1 MMNNSPHVP
10 TCHLF
15 VVKVWRAEVGDGETE
30 WRGSVLAIAS
40 REKRYFR
47 EWDALLE
54 FVQTQLQ
61 PTRENAL
68 LLSQKKSDS
77 E

>member
-1 MMNNSPHVP
+1 MNNSPHVP
-10 TCHLF
+10 PYHLF
-15 VVKVWRAEVGDGETE
+15 VLKIWRAEAGADETE
-30 WRGSVLAIAS
+30 WRGQIQHIAS
-40 REKRYFR
+40 REIRYFR
-47 EWDALLE
+47 EWNLLLE

-61 PTRENAL
+61 TRENGF